1 MNVRSFLRTAE
12 VLRHFV
18 QDFERIAAPLTRL
31 LVKNRIFEFEEEE
44 RNSMKNLK
52 TIIVKSRAI
61 RSIDYECNRSV
72 HICIDSSI
80 IDYDEILLQ
89 IEENGERMPARFF
102 SGT

>member
-31 LVKNRIFEFEEEE
+31 LVKDRIFDFEEEE

-52 TIIVKSRAI
+52 TIVMKSRAI
-61 RSIDYECNRSV
+61 RPIDYEYNRSV
-72 HICIDSSI
+72 HVCVDSSI

-89 IEENGERMPARFF
+89 IEENEERMPARFF
-102 SGT
+102 SRT

>member
-1 MNVRSFLRTAE
+1 MNVRSFLRTTE

-18 QDFERIAAPLTRL
+18 QDFERIVAPLTKL

-61 RSIDYECNRSV
+61 RSIDYKCNQPV
-72 HICIDSSI
+72 HVCVDSSI

-89 IEENGERMPARFF
+89 IEENEERMLARFF
-102 SGT
+102 SKT

>member
-1 MNVRSFLRTAE
+1 MRIAE
-12 VLRHFV
+12 VLKHFV
-18 QDFERIAAPLTRL
+18 QDFERIATSLIKL

-52 TIIVKSRAI
+52 MIVVKSRVI

-72 HICIDSSI
+72 HVCVDSSI
-80 IDYDEILLQ
+80 IDYNEILLQ
-89 IEENGERMPARFF
+89 IEENEERMSAHFF

>member
-12 VLRHFV
+12 VLKHFV
-18 QDFERIAAPLTRL
+18 EDFERIVTPLIRL

-52 TIIVKSRAI
+52 TIVVESRAI
-61 RSIDYECNRSV
+61 RPIDYECNRPV
-72 HICIDSSI
+72 HVCIDSSI
-80 IDYDEILLQ
+80 IGYDEILLQ
-89 IEENGERMPARFF
+89 IEENEERMSARFF